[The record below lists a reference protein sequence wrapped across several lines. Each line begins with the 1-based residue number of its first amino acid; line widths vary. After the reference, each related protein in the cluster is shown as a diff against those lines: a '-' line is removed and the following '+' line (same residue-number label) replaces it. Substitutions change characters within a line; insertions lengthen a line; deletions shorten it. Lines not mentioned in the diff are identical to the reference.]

1 MTDWLISTPVW
12 GARCV
17 DAYVGKALPAIKAAL
32 KEVGGNARFVVHT
45 DQPSAIMGAIG
56 GNTIARPVP
65 EGHNAWDK
73 AGKANR
79 EAAEIAKPGE
89 AVAFINADMVPSRE
103 VFAASEARFA
113 QGKRLIMMAA
123 SRTLGGDVPVGVSSA
138 ELLDWTMEHRHPAIR
153 ECFWGTGRSVIPW
166 AMYFER
172 GDDIVLR
179 GFHLHPFAL
188 LKDRDLVFQGTID
201 LDMPDNFKSNEV
213 HLITD
218 RNEASFAELSP
229 PERTFPL
236 LPGPLTGGDIVHW
249 ARRNSTPLHRW
260 MFGQRIVIKGGGADI
275 GDVAICD
282 EILKAL

>member
-1 MTDWLISTPVW
+1 MDWLIATPAW

-17 DAYVGKALPAIKAAL
+17 SAFTEKVVPAIKAAAAGIDGR
-32 KEVGGNARFVVHT
+32 VRFVVHT
-45 DQPSAIMGAIG
+45 DQPHP
-56 GNTIARPVP
+56 IAEALHGYRSRILLVP
-65 EGHNAWDK
+65 EGTNPWDK

-79 EAAEIAKPGE
+79 EAAKIAEPGE

-103 VFAASEARFA
+103 VFVASERRFA
-113 QGKRLIMMAA
+113 EGKRLIMMAA
-123 SRTLGGDVPVGVSSA
+123 SRTLGGDVPIGATSA
-138 ELLDWTMEHRHPAIR
+138 DLLDWTMEHRHPAIR

-166 AMYFER
+166 AMYFEH

-201 LDMPDNFKSNEV
+201 LDMPDNFQPDEV

-236 LPGPLTGGDIVHW
+236 LPLPLTSRNIAEW
-249 ARRNSTPLHRW
+249 ARHQTTPLHRW
-260 MFGQRIVIKGGGADI
+260 MFGQRIVIKGDGADH
-275 GDVAICD
+275 GDVAICN
-282 EILKAL
+282 EILEAI